1 MFLAIIIVLS
11 LCLTYLILRD
21 NKENNKNKSKINR
34 GWKVTPYLSL
44 RISSFESRIDLEKM
58 RLKELIKNTIRLMD
72 DKVTFIDCNS
82 DGFYIKSK
90 NELIYIE
97 FLVGDQNVEKNKESV
112 SLKNNEMAKLELYN
126 TIRST
131 IRKYIWFW
139 EENFI
144 NPLKSEFNIRF
155 SSGNIIMKISKED
168 KKTILAMIKY
178 CKKELKNYKGLE
190 VVNITSEDGDK
201 VKIIV

>member
-1 MFLAIIIVLS
+1 KEQCSFNLTDRINLVGGVKMFLAIIIVLS

-58 RLKELIKNTIRLMD
+58 RLRELIKNTIRLMD

-168 KKTILAMIKY
+168 KIIFNKDEENNT
-178 CKKELKNYKGLE
+178 LKNE
-190 VVNITSEDGDK
+190 S
-201 VKIIV
+201 

>member
-1 MFLAIIIVLS
+1 
-11 LCLTYLILRD
+11 
-21 NKENNKNKSKINR
+21 
-34 GWKVTPYLSL
+34 
-44 RISSFESRIDLEKM
+44 
-58 RLKELIKNTIRLMD
+58 MD

-131 IRKYIWFW
+131 ISKYIWFW

-168 KKTILAMIKY
+168 KIIFNKDEENNT
-178 CKKELKNYKGLE
+178 LKNE
-190 VVNITSEDGDK
+190 S
-201 VKIIV
+201 

>member
-97 FLVGDQNVEKNKESV
+97 FLVGESV

-168 KKTILAMIKY
+168 KIIFNKDEENNT
-178 CKKELKNYKGLE
+178 LKNE
-190 VVNITSEDGDK
+190 S
-201 VKIIV
+201 

>member
-155 SSGNIIMKISKED
+155 SSGN
-168 KKTILAMIKY
+168 
-178 CKKELKNYKGLE
+178 
-190 VVNITSEDGDK
+190 
-201 VKIIV
+201 

>member
-58 RLKELIKNTIRLMD
+58 RLRELIKNTIRLMD

-139 EENFI
+139 EEEFI
-144 NPLKSEFNIRF
+144 NPLESEFNIRF
-155 SSGNIIMKISKED
+155 SSGHIIMRISKED
-168 KKTILAMIKY
+168 KIIFNKDEENNT
-178 CKKELKNYKGLE
+178 LKNE
-190 VVNITSEDGDK
+190 S
-201 VKIIV
+201 

>member
-126 TIRST
+126 TIKNA
-131 IRKYIWFW
+131 IEKYVWFW
-139 EENFI
+139 EDEFI
-144 NPLKSEFNIRF
+144 NPLESEFNINF
-155 SSGNIIMKISKED
+155 SSGHIIMKISKED
-168 KKTILAMIKY
+168 KIRFNKDEENNT
-178 CKKELKNYKGLE
+178 LKNE
-190 VVNITSEDGDK
+190 S
-201 VKIIV
+201 

>member
-58 RLKELIKNTIRLMD
+58 RLRELIKNTIRLMD

-82 DGFYIKSK
+82 
-90 NELIYIE
+90 
-97 FLVGDQNVEKNKESV
+97 VGDQNVEKNKESV

-168 KKTILAMIKY
+168 KIIFNKDEENNT
-178 CKKELKNYKGLE
+178 LKNE
-190 VVNITSEDGDK
+190 S
-201 VKIIV
+201 

>member
-1 MFLAIIIVLS
+1 MLLVIIIVLS

-44 RISSFESRIDLEKM
+44 RISSFDSRIDMEKM
-58 RLKELIKNTIRLMD
+58 RLKELIKNTIGLMG

-82 DGFYIKSK
+82 EGLYIKSK

-97 FLVGDQNVEKNKESV
+97 FLVVEKNVEKNKDSV
-112 SLKNNEMAKLELYN
+112 SLKNNEIIKLELYN
-126 TIRST
+126 IIRKTIG
-131 IRKYIWFW
+131 KYIWFW
-139 EENFI
+139 EEEFI

-155 SSGNIIMKISKED
+155 SSGHIIMRISKQDRIIFNKDEENN
-168 KKTILAMIKY
+168 T
-178 CKKELKNYKGLE
+178 LKNE
-190 VVNITSEDGDK
+190 S
-201 VKIIV
+201 

>member
-58 RLKELIKNTIRLMD
+58 RLRELIKNTIRLMD

-155 SSGNIIMKISKED
+155 SSGNIIIKISKED
-168 KKTILAMIKY
+168 KIIFNKDEENNT
-178 CKKELKNYKGLE
+178 LKNE
-190 VVNITSEDGDK
+190 S
-201 VKIIV
+201 